1 MEQSGVLNYLRKVHL
16 IHERGNADEVCSI
29 AGDYGIGV
37 RPIIL
42 AFVLCGAGM
51 GASLILVVI
60 EWCVGRKSKRAD
72 FLQAKTSLGHA
83 GRSAS
88 I

>member
-16 IHERGNADEVCSI
+16 IYKRPNADKVCSI

-51 GASLILVVI
+51 GVVKPY
-60 EWCVGRKSKRAD
+60 WY
-72 FLQAKTSLGHA
+72 
-83 GRSAS
+83 
-88 I
+88 